1 MYCSSFSSQKNF
13 LLITST
19 HLCCRYLKV
28 LWILFYILV
37 YNVVIV
43 VLLKLVVLVFCSTK
57 LSLRMRYFN
66 PSDLPQDYISLGY
79 SSIVVP
85 IYDMRY

>member
-1 MYCSSFSSQKNF
+1 MLQVSKGFVDSFLHPGIQCSNCSF
-13 LLITST
+13 TEART
-19 HLCCRYLKV
+19 
-28 LWILFYILV
+28 
-37 YNVVIV
+37 
-43 VLLKLVVLVFCSTK
+43 VLVFCSTK